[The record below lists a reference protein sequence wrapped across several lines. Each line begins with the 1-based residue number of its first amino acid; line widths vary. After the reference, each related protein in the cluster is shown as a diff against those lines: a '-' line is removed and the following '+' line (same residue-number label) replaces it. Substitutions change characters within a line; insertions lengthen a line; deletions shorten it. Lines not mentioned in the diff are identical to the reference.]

1 MNWLLYAFI
10 ASLSV
15 NILGLWIIAGLQSRI
30 EGLEAEID
38 RLRGV
43 KTGEAGA

>member
-15 NILGLWIIAGLQSRI
+15 NIVLLWLITIQMNRARA
-30 EGLEAEID
+30 LEAEID
-38 RLRGV
+38 RQRGV